1 MPPGF
6 DQPLSYCG
14 APPLPDGIWGRW
26 NLDPVLIS
34 VLVGIA
40 IVYAVGHHRA
50 RLECEA
56 TNTQAAAFYA
66 GWAVVAAAFISPL
79 CSLSVALFSARVT
92 QHMVLMLVAAPLLA
106 LGRPD
111 LMLTG
116 RASLQR
122 WVAAASMPVTASLT
136 FAVALWL
143 WHAPA
148 PYDAS
153 LRNDVLYW
161 AMHLTLLGSAYIFWH
176 GHMVASTAGRR
187 LLLALTSLATAMH
200 MGLLGALITF
210 SGQALYD
217 SHAYTTVPWG
227 LAPLADQLLGGLIMW
242 VPGGLAFVIAS
253 LWAGAGLLH
262 EPQKAGS

>member
-1 MPPGF
+1 MLPGL

-14 APPLPDGIWGRW
+14 APPLPADIWGRW
-26 NLDPVLIS
+26 TLDPVLIA
-34 VLVGIA
+34 VMAGIA
-40 IVYAVGHHRA
+40 IAYAVGHQRA
-50 RLECEA
+50 RLESRA
-56 TNTQAAAFYA
+56 TATQAVAFYA
-66 GWAVVAAAFISPL
+66 GWAIVAAAFISPL

-111 LMLTG
+111 LMLAGKT
-116 RASLQR
+116 SPPK
-122 WVAAASMPVTASLT
+122 WVASASKPVAASLT
-136 FAVALWL
+136 FALFLWL

-153 LRNDVLYW
+153 LRNDALYW

-176 GHMVASTAGRR
+176 GHMVALTAGRK

-210 SGQALYD
+210 SGQALYE
-217 SHAYTTVPWG
+217 SHAYTTIPWG
-227 LAPLADQLLGGLIMW
+227 LPPLADQQLGGLIMW
-242 VPGGLAFVIAS
+242 VPGGLAFVIS
-253 LWAGAGLLH
+253 GLWAGAGLLRQ
-262 EPQKAGS
+262 PQKVGS